1 MLALSQVWEVGEKGE
16 EVGSGQGCCV
26 GRAEWSAEPWREEWE
41 AGLSGRVWG
50 LRSRA
55 L

>member
-1 MLALSQVWEVGEKGE
+1 MPALSQVREVGEKGE

-26 GRAEWSAEPWREEWE
+26 GKAGRSAELWREERE
-41 AGLSGRVWG
+41 AGLSGRQWG